1 MYSDIKGEINI
12 VDEMY
17 IKVLKIYEN
26 IEINKRTQ
34 SKISEN
40 IITLNIKEIKSTSL
54 MNFCKSA
61 INILNTK
68 NQKTF
73 RLKKKK
79 WIPIK
84 GNIVE
89 WVYDINSYYDIL
101 SFLGEIEPNKFNKK
115 S

>member
-12 VDEMY
+12 VDEMC

-26 IEINKRTQ
+26 IEINKKDQ

-73 RLKKKK
+73 KLKKKQ

-84 GNIVE
+84 DNIV
-89 WVYDINSYYDIL
+89 
-101 SFLGEIEPNKFNKK
+101 
-115 S
+115 